1 MRGESPAIIRGS
13 AARFR
18 ARADRW
24 NRLPEHA
31 PDSFPSGTNG
41 AYRQTIPLCLPRIP
55 RNSKLC
61 DCSPQ
66 AASFDRYSSDH
77 EGNRPLQNSTMR
89 LRMFI
94 TETGDAP
101 ASARDSADRQPAL
114 PPLPELDTVCR
125 VARAHFGAAGAYIAR
140 TEADTQRVL
149 AADGALPDLLSPEVR
164 LPQAEPDPA
173 ADARFAQHRTN
184 ANASGDDGPPRAMRV
199 VAACELTAPDGAIL
213 GTLCV
218 VDDKTP
224 EPDARQHALLRDLAT
239 LAAGALVRAIEA
251 AALRERLDIVEEYST
266 LTTLALTES
275 GTGVWDR
282 NVETGEIHY
291 SPAWKAMLG
300 YAPHEL
306 STRIEDAYE
315 RLHPDDIDDVKATM
329 LAHFERR
336 TDSYAVEHRIRCK
349 DGSYK
354 WICSRGKVITRD
366 GNGRALRMVG
376 TTTDITALRELAAR
390 LRDSAALVT
399 DLTDQVPGLVFQ
411 LQQAADGRRFFSY
424 ASAGVGDIYELTP
437 EQIARSAEA
446 VETRIHPAD
455 LVAYRLS
462 LHDSSVRLTPWRL
475 EYRVLLPGQGLRW
488 REGDARPQR
497 TADGGTVWHGFITDA
512 TDRKHIE
519 AELHRMATTDHLTQ
533 LSNRHAFMRQSEA
546 ALRAVRTTGQA
557 AAVLMLD
564 LDHFKALNDRWGHPV
579 GDRAL
584 RHFARLLL
592 AETGPDGIV
601 GRVGGEEFAI
611 VLPGADLD
619 RALAFAQRVQQRA
632 MQARLTHE
640 DQLVTLTVSI
650 GIDAMRAS
658 DFGAYQP
665 LSRADKALY
674 LAKERGRNRI
684 EVFRA

>member
-1 MRGESPAIIRGS
+1 
-13 AARFR
+13 
-18 ARADRW
+18 
-24 NRLPEHA
+24 
-31 PDSFPSGTNG
+31 
-41 AYRQTIPLCLPRIP
+41 
-55 RNSKLC
+55 
-61 DCSPQ
+61 
-66 AASFDRYSSDH
+66 
-77 EGNRPLQNSTMR
+77 
-89 LRMFI
+89 MFI

-101 ASARDSADRQPAL
+101 ASARGSADRQPAL
-114 PPLPELDTVCR
+114 PPLPELGTVCR
-125 VARAHFGAAGAYIAR
+125 VARAHFGAAGAFIAR
-140 TEADTQRVL
+140 ADADAQRVL
-149 AADGALPDLLSPEVR
+149 AADGELPDR
-164 LPQAEPDPA
+164 LPDQLPAEVLLPHVEPTPA
-173 ADARFAQHRTN
+173 ADSRFAPRRADTN
-184 ANASGDDGPPRAMRV
+184 RQRDDGPPHALRI
-199 VAACELTAPDGAIL
+199 VAACELAAPDGATL

-224 EPDARQHALLRDLAT
+224 ALDATQRALLRDLAT
-239 LAAGALVRAIEA
+239 LAASALARAIETVT
-251 AALRERLDIVEEYST
+251 LRERLGIVEEHST

-315 RLHPDDIDDVKATM
+315 RLHPDDIADVKAAM

-336 TDSYAVEHRIRCK
+336 SDYYAVEHRIRCK

-354 WICSRGKVITRD
+354 WICSRGKVIDRD
-366 GNGRALRMVG
+366 ANGRALRMVG

-411 LQQAADGRRFFSY
+411 LRQAPDGRRFFSY
-424 ASAGVGDIYELTP
+424 ASAGVSDIYELTP

-640 DQLVTLTVSI
+640 DQPVTLTVSI

-684 EVFRA
+684 EVYRA

>member
-1 MRGESPAIIRGS
+1 
-13 AARFR
+13 
-18 ARADRW
+18 
-24 NRLPEHA
+24 
-31 PDSFPSGTNG
+31 
-41 AYRQTIPLCLPRIP
+41 
-55 RNSKLC
+55 
-61 DCSPQ
+61 
-66 AASFDRYSSDH
+66 
-77 EGNRPLQNSTMR
+77 
-89 LRMFI
+89 MFI

-101 ASARDSADRQPAL
+101 ASARGSADRRPAL
-114 PPLPELDTVCR
+114 PTLPELDTVCR
-125 VARAHFGAAGAYIAR
+125 VARAHFGAAGAFIAR
-140 TEADTQRVL
+140 ADADAQRVL
-149 AADGALPDLLSPEVR
+149 AADGTLPDPLPDPLPADLLPPE
-164 LPQAEPDPA
+164 AEPTPA
-173 ADARFAQHRTN
+173 ADSRFAPWRVH
-184 ANASGDDGPPRAMRV
+184 ASGQRNDGARHAPRV
-199 VAACELTAPDGAIL
+199 VAACELAAPDGATF

-218 VDDKTP
+218 VDDKAAAL
-224 EPDARQHALLRDLAT
+224 DATQRALLRDLAT
-239 LAAGALVRAIEA
+239 LASSALGRAIETVT
-251 AALRERLDIVEEYST
+251 LRERLRTVEEHST

-291 SPAWKAMLG
+291 SPAWKALLG

-315 RLHPDDIDDVKATM
+315 RLHPDDVADVKAAM
-329 LAHFERR
+329 LAHFEHR
-336 TDSYAVEHRIRCK
+336 TDHYAVEHRIRCK

-354 WICSRGKVITRD
+354 WICSRGKVIDRD
-366 GNGRALRMVG
+366 SRGRALRMVG

-411 LQQAADGRRFFSY
+411 LRQAPDGRRFFSY
-424 ASAGVGDIYELTP
+424 ASAGVRDIYELTP
-437 EQIARSAEA
+437 EQIAGSAET

-462 LHDSSVRLTPWRL
+462 LHESSVRLTPWRL
-475 EYRVLLPGQGLRW
+475 DYRVLLPGQGLRW

-601 GRVGGEEFAI
+601 GRVGGEEFAV

-619 RALAFAQRVQQRA
+619 RALAFAQRVQQHT
-632 MQARLTHE
+632 MQARLMHE
-640 DQLVTLTVSI
+640 DQQVTLTVSI

-684 EVFRA
+684 EVYRA

>member
-1 MRGESPAIIRGS
+1 MRV
-13 AARFR
+13 
-18 ARADRW
+18 
-24 NRLPEHA
+24 
-31 PDSFPSGTNG
+31 
-41 AYRQTIPLCLPRIP
+41 
-55 RNSKLC
+55 
-61 DCSPQ
+61 
-66 AASFDRYSSDH
+66 
-77 EGNRPLQNSTMR
+77 
-89 LRMFI
+89 RMFI

-101 ASARDSADRQPAL
+101 ASARGSANLQPAL
-114 PPLPELDTVCR
+114 PPVPELATVCR
-125 VARAHFGAAGAYIAR
+125 VARAHFGAAGAFIAH
-140 TEADTQRVL
+140 ADADAPRVL
-149 AADGALPDLLSPEVR
+149 AVDGALPDPLFADG
-164 LPQAEPDPA
+164 LPPRGEPDPA
-173 ADARFAQHRTN
+173 ADARFVPDDTNTN
-184 ANASGDDGPPRAMRV
+184 ANANGQRDGGPPRAPGI
-199 VAACELTAPDGAIL
+199 VAACELAAPDGATL
-213 GTLCV
+213 GMLCV
-218 VDDKTP
+218 VDDAQRTL
-224 EPDARQHALLRDLAT
+224 DATQRTLLRDLAT
-239 LAAGALVRAIEA
+239 LAASALCRATEA
-251 AALRERLDIVEEYST
+251 AALRERLGVVEEHST

-291 SPAWKAMLG
+291 SPAWKALLG

-306 STRIEDAYE
+306 GTRIEDAYE
-315 RLHPDDIDDVKATM
+315 RLHPDDVDDVKAAM

-336 TDSYAVEHRIRCK
+336 TDRYAVEHRIRCK
-349 DGSYK
+349 DGTYK

-366 GNGRALRMVG
+366 AYGRALRMVG
-376 TTTDITALRELAAR
+376 TTTDITALRELATR

-411 LQQAADGRRFFSY
+411 LRQTADGHRFFTY
-424 ASAGVGDIYELTP
+424 ASAGVSDIYELTP
-437 EQIARSAEA
+437 EQVAHSAEA

-462 LHDSSVRLTPWRL
+462 LHESSVRLTPWRL

-546 ALRAVRTTGQA
+546 ALRNVRTTGLA

-601 GRVGGEEFAI
+601 GRVGGEEFAV
-611 VLPGADLD
+611 VLPKADLD
-619 RALAFAQRVQQRA
+619 TALAFAQRVQQRA
-632 MQARLTHE
+632 IAARLMHE
-640 DQLVTLTVSI
+640 DQQVTLTVSI

-684 EVFRA
+684 EVYRA

>member
-1 MRGESPAIIRGS
+1 M
-13 AARFR
+13 
-18 ARADRW
+18 
-24 NRLPEHA
+24 
-31 PDSFPSGTNG
+31 
-41 AYRQTIPLCLPRIP
+41 
-55 RNSKLC
+55 
-61 DCSPQ
+61 Q
-66 AASFDRYSSDH
+66 A
-77 EGNRPLQNSTMR
+77 
-89 LRMFI
+89 RMFI

-101 ASARDSADRQPAL
+101 ASARGSADRRPAL
-114 PPLPELDTVCR
+114 PTLPELDTVCR
-125 VARAHFGAAGAYIAR
+125 VARAHFGAAGAFIAR
-140 TEADTQRVL
+140 ADADAQRVL
-149 AADGALPDLLSPEVR
+149 AADGTLPDPLPDPLPADLLPPE
-164 LPQAEPDPA
+164 AEPTPA
-173 ADARFAQHRTN
+173 ADSRFAPWRVH
-184 ANASGDDGPPRAMRV
+184 ASGQRNDGAHHAPRV
-199 VAACELTAPDGAIL
+199 VAACELAAPDGATF

-218 VDDKTP
+218 VDDKAAAL
-224 EPDARQHALLRDLAT
+224 DATQRALLRDLAT
-239 LAAGALVRAIEA
+239 LASSALGRAIETVT
-251 AALRERLDIVEEYST
+251 LRERLRTVEEHST

-291 SPAWKAMLG
+291 SPAWKALLG

-315 RLHPDDIDDVKATM
+315 RLHPDDVADVKAAM
-329 LAHFERR
+329 LAHFEHR
-336 TDSYAVEHRIRCK
+336 TDHYAVEHRIRCK

-354 WICSRGKVITRD
+354 WICSRGKVIDRD
-366 GNGRALRMVG
+366 SRGRALRMVG

-411 LQQAADGRRFFSY
+411 LRQAPDGRRFFSY

-437 EQIARSAEA
+437 EQIAGSAET

-462 LHDSSVRLTPWRL
+462 LHESSVRLTPWRL
-475 EYRVLLPGQGLRW
+475 DYRVLLPGQGLRW

-601 GRVGGEEFAI
+601 GRVGGEEFAV

-619 RALAFAQRVQQRA
+619 RALAFAQRVQQRT
-632 MQARLTHE
+632 MQARLMHE
-640 DQLVTLTVSI
+640 DQQVTLTVSI

-684 EVFRA
+684 EVYRA

>member
-1 MRGESPAIIRGS
+1 M
-13 AARFR
+13 
-18 ARADRW
+18 
-24 NRLPEHA
+24 
-31 PDSFPSGTNG
+31 
-41 AYRQTIPLCLPRIP
+41 
-55 RNSKLC
+55 
-61 DCSPQ
+61 Q
-66 AASFDRYSSDH
+66 A
-77 EGNRPLQNSTMR
+77 
-89 LRMFI
+89 RMFI

-101 ASARDSADRQPAL
+101 ASARGSADRRPAL
-114 PPLPELDTVCR
+114 PTLPELDTVCR
-125 VARAHFGAAGAYIAR
+125 VARAHFGAAGAFIAR
-140 TEADTQRVL
+140 ADADAQRVL
-149 AADGALPDLLSPEVR
+149 AADGTLPDPLPDPLPADLLPPE
-164 LPQAEPDPA
+164 AEPTPA
-173 ADARFAQHRTN
+173 ADSRFAPWRVH
-184 ANASGDDGPPRAMRV
+184 ASGQRNDGARHAPRV
-199 VAACELTAPDGAIL
+199 VAACELAAPDGATF

-218 VDDKTP
+218 VDDKAAAL
-224 EPDARQHALLRDLAT
+224 DATQRALLRDLAT
-239 LAAGALVRAIEA
+239 LASSALGRAIETVT
-251 AALRERLDIVEEYST
+251 LRERLRTVEEHST

-291 SPAWKAMLG
+291 SPAWKALLG

-315 RLHPDDIDDVKATM
+315 RLHPDDVADVKAAM
-329 LAHFERR
+329 LAHFEHR
-336 TDSYAVEHRIRCK
+336 TDHYAVEHRIRCK

-354 WICSRGKVITRD
+354 WICSRGKVIDRD
-366 GNGRALRMVG
+366 SRGRALRMVG

-411 LQQAADGRRFFSY
+411 LRQAPDGRRFFSY
-424 ASAGVGDIYELTP
+424 ASAGVRDIYELTP
-437 EQIARSAEA
+437 EQIAGSAET

-462 LHDSSVRLTPWRL
+462 LHESSVRLTPWRL
-475 EYRVLLPGQGLRW
+475 DYRVLLPGQGLRW

-601 GRVGGEEFAI
+601 GRVGGEEFAV

-619 RALAFAQRVQQRA
+619 RALAFAQRVQQHT
-632 MQARLTHE
+632 MQARLMHE
-640 DQLVTLTVSI
+640 DQQVTLTVSI

-684 EVFRA
+684 EVYRA

>member
-1 MRGESPAIIRGS
+1 M
-13 AARFR
+13 
-18 ARADRW
+18 
-24 NRLPEHA
+24 
-31 PDSFPSGTNG
+31 
-41 AYRQTIPLCLPRIP
+41 
-55 RNSKLC
+55 
-61 DCSPQ
+61 Q
-66 AASFDRYSSDH
+66 A
-77 EGNRPLQNSTMR
+77 
-89 LRMFI
+89 RMFI

-101 ASARDSADRQPAL
+101 ASARRSAVRLPAL
-114 PPLPELDTVCR
+114 PPLPELDTLCR
-125 VARAHFGAAGAYIAR
+125 VARVHAGAAGAFVAR
-140 TEADTQRVL
+140 ADADAPRVL
-149 AADGALPDLLSPEVR
+149 AADGALPDR
-164 LPQAEPDPA
+164 LPDPLPADAWLPEAEPTPA
-173 ADARFAQHRTN
+173 ADSRFAPWSTH
-184 ANASGDDGPPRAMRV
+184 ANGPRNDGPRHALRI
-199 VAACELTAPDGAIL
+199 VAACELTTPDGATF

-224 EPDARQHALLRDLAT
+224 VLDATQRTTLRDLAT
-239 LAAGALVRAIEA
+239 LAASTLARAIETVT
-251 AALRERLDIVEEYST
+251 LRERLGTVEEHST
-266 LTTLALTES
+266 LTTQALTES

-291 SPAWKAMLG
+291 SPAWKALLG

-315 RLHPDDIDDVKATM
+315 RLHPDDVADVKAAM
-329 LAHFERR
+329 LAHFEQR
-336 TDSYAVEHRIRCK
+336 TDHYAVEHRIRCK

-354 WICSRGKVITRD
+354 WICSRGKVIDRD
-366 GNGRALRMVG
+366 SRGRALRMVG

-411 LQQAADGRRFFSY
+411 LRQAPDGRRFFSY
-424 ASAGVGDIYELTP
+424 ASAGVADIYELTP
-437 EQIARSAEA
+437 EQLAGSAAA

-462 LHDSSVRLTPWRL
+462 LHDSAVRLTPWRL

-632 MQARLTHE
+632 MQARLMHE
-640 DQLVTLTVSI
+640 DQQVTLTVSI

-684 EVFRA
+684 EVYRA

>member
-1 MRGESPAIIRGS
+1 MRV
-13 AARFR
+13 
-18 ARADRW
+18 
-24 NRLPEHA
+24 
-31 PDSFPSGTNG
+31 
-41 AYRQTIPLCLPRIP
+41 
-55 RNSKLC
+55 
-61 DCSPQ
+61 
-66 AASFDRYSSDH
+66 
-77 EGNRPLQNSTMR
+77 
-89 LRMFI
+89 RMFI

-101 ASARDSADRQPAL
+101 ASARGSADRQPAL
-114 PPLPELDTVCR
+114 PSLPELDSVCR
-125 VARAHFGAAGAYIAR
+125 VARAHFGAAGAFIAR
-140 TEADTQRVL
+140 ADADAQRVL
-149 AADGALPDLLSPEVR
+149 AADGELPDR
-164 LPQAEPDPA
+164 LPDQLPAEVLLPHVEPTPA
-173 ADARFAQHRTN
+173 ADSRFAPRRAE
-184 ANASGDDGPPRAMRV
+184 ANGQPDDGPPHALRI
-199 VAACELTAPDGAIL
+199 VAACELAAPDGATL

-224 EPDARQHALLRDLAT
+224 ALDATQRALLRDLAT
-239 LAAGALVRAIEA
+239 LAASALARAIETVT
-251 AALRERLDIVEEYST
+251 LRERLGIVEEHST

-315 RLHPDDIDDVKATM
+315 RLHPDDIADVKAAM

-336 TDSYAVEHRIRCK
+336 SDYYAVEHRIRCK

-354 WICSRGKVITRD
+354 WICSRGKVIDRD
-366 GNGRALRMVG
+366 ANGRALRMVG
-376 TTTDITALRELAAR
+376 TTTDITALRELAVR

-411 LQQAADGRRFFSY
+411 LRQAPDGRRFFSY

>member
-1 MRGESPAIIRGS
+1 MRV
-13 AARFR
+13 
-18 ARADRW
+18 
-24 NRLPEHA
+24 
-31 PDSFPSGTNG
+31 
-41 AYRQTIPLCLPRIP
+41 
-55 RNSKLC
+55 
-61 DCSPQ
+61 
-66 AASFDRYSSDH
+66 
-77 EGNRPLQNSTMR
+77 
-89 LRMFI
+89 RMFI

-101 ASARDSADRQPAL
+101 ASARGSADRQPAL

-125 VARAHFGAAGAYIAR
+125 VARAHFGAAGAFIAR
-140 TEADTQRVL
+140 ADADAQRVL
-149 AADGALPDLLSPEVR
+149 AADGELPDPRPDQLPAEVLLPHV
-164 LPQAEPDPA
+164 EPTPA
-173 ADARFAQHRTN
+173 ADSRFAPLGTN
-184 ANASGDDGPPRAMRV
+184 DNGQRADGPPHALRI
-199 VAACELTAPDGAIL
+199 VAACELAAPDGATL

-218 VDDKTP
+218 VDGRQLT
-224 EPDARQHALLRDLAT
+224 PDAGQRAMLRDLAT
-239 LAAGALVRAIEA
+239 LAASALARAIEA
-251 AALRERLDIVEEYST
+251 VTLRERLGIVEEHST

-315 RLHPDDIDDVKATM
+315 RLHPDDIADVKAAM

-336 TDSYAVEHRIRCK
+336 SDYYAVEHRIRCK

-354 WICSRGKVITRD
+354 WICSRGKVIDRD
-366 GNGRALRMVG
+366 ANGRALRMVG

-411 LQQAADGRRFFSY
+411 LRQAPDGRRFFSY
-424 ASAGVGDIYELTP
+424 ASAGVSDIYELTP

-546 ALRAVRTTGQA
+546 ALRAVRTTGQT

-640 DQLVTLTVSI
+640 DQPVTLTVSI

-684 EVFRA
+684 EVYRA

>member
-1 MRGESPAIIRGS
+1 MRV
-13 AARFR
+13 
-18 ARADRW
+18 
-24 NRLPEHA
+24 
-31 PDSFPSGTNG
+31 
-41 AYRQTIPLCLPRIP
+41 
-55 RNSKLC
+55 
-61 DCSPQ
+61 
-66 AASFDRYSSDH
+66 
-77 EGNRPLQNSTMR
+77 
-89 LRMFI
+89 RMFI

-101 ASARDSADRQPAL
+101 ASARGSADRQPAL

-125 VARAHFGAAGAYIAR
+125 VARAHFGAAGAFIAL
-140 TEADTQRVL
+140 ADADAQRVL
-149 AADGALPDLLSPEVR
+149 AADGELPDPRPDQLPAEVLLPHV
-164 LPQAEPDPA
+164 EPTPA
-173 ADARFAQHRTN
+173 ADSRFAPLGTN
-184 ANASGDDGPPRAMRV
+184 DNGQRADGPPHALRI
-199 VAACELTAPDGAIL
+199 VAACELAAPDGATL

-218 VDDKTP
+218 VDGKRLT
-224 EPDARQHALLRDLAT
+224 PDAGQRAMLRDLAT
-239 LAAGALVRAIEA
+239 LAASALARAIEA
-251 AALRERLDIVEEYST
+251 VTLRERLGIVEEHST

-315 RLHPDDIDDVKATM
+315 RLHPDDIADVKAAM

-336 TDSYAVEHRIRCK
+336 SDYYAVEHRIRCK

-354 WICSRGKVITRD
+354 WICSRGKVIDRD
-366 GNGRALRMVG
+366 ANGRALRMVG

-411 LQQAADGRRFFSY
+411 LRQAPDGRRFFSY
-424 ASAGVGDIYELTP
+424 ASAGVSDIYELTP

-640 DQLVTLTVSI
+640 DQPVTLTVSI

-684 EVFRA
+684 EVYRA

>member
-1 MRGESPAIIRGS
+1 MR
-13 AARFR
+13 F
-18 ARADRW
+18 
-24 NRLPEHA
+24 
-31 PDSFPSGTNG
+31 
-41 AYRQTIPLCLPRIP
+41 
-55 RNSKLC
+55 
-61 DCSPQ
+61 
-66 AASFDRYSSDH
+66 
-77 EGNRPLQNSTMR
+77 
-89 LRMFI
+89 RMFI

-101 ASARDSADRQPAL
+101 ASARGTADRLPAL
-114 PPLPELDTVCR
+114 APLPELDTVCR
-125 VARAHFGAAGAYIAR
+125 VARAHFGAAGAFIAR
-140 TEADTQRVL
+140 TEANAQCVL
-149 AADGALPDLLSPEVR
+149 AADGALPDPLPDR
-164 LPQAEPDPA
+164 LPADCLPPQAEPDPA
-173 ADARFAQHRTN
+173 ADARFALPAANRT
-184 ANASGDDGPPRAMRV
+184 GQDDDRPPHALRI
-199 VAACELTAPDGAIL
+199 VAACELASPDGATL
-213 GTLCV
+213 GTLCI
-218 VDDKTP
+218 VDDTCQTL
-224 EPDARQHALLRDLAT
+224 DARRHAVLRDLAT
-239 LAAGALVRAIEA
+239 LAASTLARAIEA
-251 AALRERLDIVEEYST
+251 SALRERLGIVEEHSA

-282 NVETGEIHY
+282 NVATGEIHY

-315 RLHPDDIDDVKATM
+315 RLHPDDIDDVKAAM
-329 LAHFERR
+329 LAHFEGR
-336 TDSYAVEHRIRCK
+336 TDYYAVEHRIRCK

-354 WICSRGKVITRD
+354 WICSRGKVIARD
-366 GNGRALRMVG
+366 GNDRALRMVG

-411 LQQAADGRRFFSY
+411 LRQAPDGRRFFSY

-455 LVAYRLS
+455 LLAYRQS
-462 LHDSSVRLTPWRL
+462 LHDSSMRLTPWRL

-488 REGDARPQR
+488 REGDARPLR

-546 ALRAVRTTGQA
+546 ALRNVRATGLA

-611 VLPGADLD
+611 VLPESDLD
-619 RALAFAQRVQQRA
+619 KALAFAQRVQQRA
-632 MQARLTHE
+632 MQAQLMHE
-640 DQLVTLTVSI
+640 DQQVTLTVSI
-650 GIDAMRAS
+650 GIDAMRVS

-684 EVFRA
+684 EVYRA

>member
-1 MRGESPAIIRGS
+1 MRV
-13 AARFR
+13 
-18 ARADRW
+18 
-24 NRLPEHA
+24 
-31 PDSFPSGTNG
+31 
-41 AYRQTIPLCLPRIP
+41 
-55 RNSKLC
+55 
-61 DCSPQ
+61 
-66 AASFDRYSSDH
+66 
-77 EGNRPLQNSTMR
+77 
-89 LRMFI
+89 RMFI

-101 ASARDSADRQPAL
+101 ASARGPADRQPAL
-114 PPLPELDTVCR
+114 PPLPELDSVCR
-125 VARAHFGAAGAYIAR
+125 VARAHFGAAGAFVAR
-140 TEADTQRVL
+140 ADADAQRVL
-149 AADGALPDLLSPEVR
+149 AADGALPDR
-164 LPQAEPDPA
+164 LPAQLPAEVLLPHVEPTPA
-173 ADARFAQHRTN
+173 ADSRFAPRRAD
-184 ANASGDDGPPRAMRV
+184 ANGQRADGPPHALRI
-199 VAACELTAPDGAIL
+199 VAACELAAPDGATL

-224 EPDARQHALLRDLAT
+224 ALDATQRALLRDLAA
-239 LAAGALVRAIEA
+239 LAASALARAIETVT
-251 AALRERLDIVEEYST
+251 LRERLGIVEEHST

-315 RLHPDDIDDVKATM
+315 RLHPDDIADVKAAM
-329 LAHFERR
+329 LAHFEHRS
-336 TDSYAVEHRIRCK
+336 DYYAVEHRIRCK

-354 WICSRGKVITRD
+354 WICSRGKVIDRD
-366 GNGRALRMVG
+366 ANGRALRMVG

-411 LQQAADGRRFFSY
+411 LQQAPDGRRFFSY

-640 DQLVTLTVSI
+640 DQPVTLTVSI

-684 EVFRA
+684 EVYRA

>member
-1 MRGESPAIIRGS
+1 
-13 AARFR
+13 
-18 ARADRW
+18 
-24 NRLPEHA
+24 
-31 PDSFPSGTNG
+31 
-41 AYRQTIPLCLPRIP
+41 
-55 RNSKLC
+55 
-61 DCSPQ
+61 
-66 AASFDRYSSDH
+66 
-77 EGNRPLQNSTMR
+77 
-89 LRMFI
+89 MFI

-101 ASARDSADRQPAL
+101 ASARGSADRLPAL
-114 PPLPELDTVCR
+114 PPLPELDTICR
-125 VARAHFGAAGAYIAR
+125 VARAHVGAAGAFIAR
-140 TEADTQRVL
+140 TDAGAPRVL
-149 AADGALPDLLSPEVR
+149 AADGALPDR
-164 LPQAEPDPA
+164 LPDPLPADALLPEAEPTPA
-173 ADARFAQHRTN
+173 ADSRFVPRSTH
-184 ANASGDDGPPRAMRV
+184 ANGQRNDGPRRALRV
-199 VAACELTAPDGAIL
+199 VAACELTAPDGTTF
-213 GTLCV
+213 GMLCV
-218 VDDKTP
+218 VDDKP
-224 EPDARQHALLRDLAT
+224 PVLDATQRATLRDLAALAAST
-239 LAAGALVRAIEA
+239 LARAIETVT
-251 AALRERLDIVEEYST
+251 LRERLGTVEEHSA

-291 SPAWKAMLG
+291 SPAWKALLG

-315 RLHPDDIDDVKATM
+315 RLHPDDVADVKAAM
-329 LAHFERR
+329 LAHFEQR
-336 TDSYAVEHRIRCK
+336 TDHYAVEHRIRCK

-354 WICSRGKVITRD
+354 WICSRGKVIDRD
-366 GNGRALRMVG
+366 SRGRALRMVG

-411 LQQAADGRRFFSY
+411 LRQAPDGRRFFSY
-424 ASAGVGDIYELTP
+424 ASAGVADIYELTP
-437 EQIARSAEA
+437 EQLAGSAET

-462 LHDSSVRLTPWRL
+462 LHDSAVRLTPWRL

-632 MQARLTHE
+632 MQARLMHD
-640 DQLVTLTVSI
+640 DQQVTLTVSI

-684 EVFRA
+684 EVYRA

>member
-1 MRGESPAIIRGS
+1 M
-13 AARFR
+13 
-18 ARADRW
+18 
-24 NRLPEHA
+24 
-31 PDSFPSGTNG
+31 
-41 AYRQTIPLCLPRIP
+41 
-55 RNSKLC
+55 
-61 DCSPQ
+61 Q
-66 AASFDRYSSDH
+66 A
-77 EGNRPLQNSTMR
+77 
-89 LRMFI
+89 RMFI

-101 ASARDSADRQPAL
+101 ASARGSADRRPAL
-114 PPLPELDTVCR
+114 PTLPELDTVCR
-125 VARAHFGAAGAYIAR
+125 VARAHFGAAGAFIAR
-140 TEADTQRVL
+140 ADADAQRVL
-149 AADGALPDLLSPEVR
+149 AADGALPDPLPDPLAADLLPPE
-164 LPQAEPDPA
+164 AEPTPA
-173 ADARFAQHRTN
+173 ADSRFAPWRVH
-184 ANASGDDGPPRAMRV
+184 ASGQRNDGARHAPRV
-199 VAACELTAPDGAIL
+199 VAACELAAPDGATF

-224 EPDARQHALLRDLAT
+224 ALDATQRALLRDLAT
-239 LAAGALVRAIEA
+239 LASSALGRAIETVT
-251 AALRERLDIVEEYST
+251 LRERLRTVEEHST

-291 SPAWKAMLG
+291 SPAWKALLG

-315 RLHPDDIDDVKATM
+315 RLHPDDVADVKAAM
-329 LAHFERR
+329 LAHFEHR
-336 TDSYAVEHRIRCK
+336 TDHYAVEHRIRCK

-354 WICSRGKVITRD
+354 WICSRGKVIDRD
-366 GNGRALRMVG
+366 SRGRALRMVG

-411 LQQAADGRRFFSY
+411 LRQAPDGRRFFSY

-437 EQIARSAEA
+437 EQIAGSAET

-462 LHDSSVRLTPWRL
+462 LHESSVRLTPWRL
-475 EYRVLLPGQGLRW
+475 DYRVLLPGQGLRW

-497 TADGGTVWHGFITDA
+497 TPDGGTVWHGFITDA

-601 GRVGGEEFAI
+601 GRVGGEEFAV

-619 RALAFAQRVQQRA
+619 RALAFAQRVQQRT
-632 MQARLTHE
+632 MQARLMHE
-640 DQLVTLTVSI
+640 DQQVTLTVSI

-684 EVFRA
+684 EVYRA

>member
-1 MRGESPAIIRGS
+1 M
-13 AARFR
+13 RFR
-18 ARADRW
+18 
-24 NRLPEHA
+24 
-31 PDSFPSGTNG
+31 
-41 AYRQTIPLCLPRIP
+41 
-55 RNSKLC
+55 
-61 DCSPQ
+61 
-66 AASFDRYSSDH
+66 
-77 EGNRPLQNSTMR
+77 
-89 LRMFI
+89 MFV

-101 ASARDSADRQPAL
+101 ASARGAADRQPAL

-125 VARAHFGAAGAYIAR
+125 VARAHCGAAGAFIAR
-140 TEADTQRVL
+140 AEADAQRVL
-149 AADGALPDLLSPEVR
+149 AADGALPDPLPDR
-164 LPQAEPDPA
+164 LPAECLPLQAEPDPTD
-173 ADARFAQHRTN
+173 DARFALPGANRT
-184 ANASGDDGPPRAMRV
+184 GQDDDHPRHALRI
-199 VAACELTAPDGAIL
+199 VAACELTAPDGANL

-218 VDDKTP
+218 VDDTCLTL
-224 EPDARQHALLRDLAT
+224 DAPRHAVLRDLAT
-239 LAAGALVRAIEA
+239 LAASALARAIEA
-251 AALRERLDIVEEYST
+251 STLRERLGIVEEHST
-266 LTTLALTES
+266 LTALALTES

-282 NVETGEIHY
+282 NVATGEIHY

-315 RLHPDDIDDVKATM
+315 RLHPDDIDDVKAAM
-329 LAHFERR
+329 LAHFEGR
-336 TDSYAVEHRIRCK
+336 TDYYAVEHRIRCK

-354 WICSRGKVITRD
+354 WICSRGKVIARD
-366 GNGRALRMVG
+366 GNDRALRMVG

-411 LQQAADGRRFFSY
+411 LRQAADGHRFFSY

-455 LVAYRLS
+455 LLAYRQS

-488 REGDARPQR
+488 REGDARPLR

-546 ALRAVRTTGQA
+546 ALRTVRTTGLA

-611 VLPGADLD
+611 VLPGSDLD
-619 RALAFAQRVQQRA
+619 KALAFAQRVQQRT
-632 MQARLTHE
+632 MQAQLMHE
-640 DQLVTLTVSI
+640 DQQVTLTVSI
-650 GIDAMRAS
+650 GIDAMRTS

-684 EVFRA
+684 EVYRA

>member
-1 MRGESPAIIRGS
+1 M
-13 AARFR
+13 
-18 ARADRW
+18 
-24 NRLPEHA
+24 
-31 PDSFPSGTNG
+31 
-41 AYRQTIPLCLPRIP
+41 
-55 RNSKLC
+55 
-61 DCSPQ
+61 Q
-66 AASFDRYSSDH
+66 A
-77 EGNRPLQNSTMR
+77 
-89 LRMFI
+89 RMFI

-101 ASARDSADRQPAL
+101 ASARGSADHRPAL
-114 PPLPELDTVCR
+114 PTLPELDTVCR
-125 VARAHFGAAGAYIAR
+125 VARAHFGAAGAFIAR
-140 TEADTQRVL
+140 ADADAQRVL
-149 AADGALPDLLSPEVR
+149 AADGTLPDPLPDPLPADLLPPE
-164 LPQAEPDPA
+164 AEPTPA
-173 ADARFAQHRTN
+173 ADSRFAPWRVH
-184 ANASGDDGPPRAMRV
+184 ASGQRNDGARHAPRV
-199 VAACELTAPDGAIL
+199 VAACELAAPDGATF

-218 VDDKTP
+218 VDDKAAAL
-224 EPDARQHALLRDLAT
+224 DATQRALLRDLAT
-239 LAAGALVRAIEA
+239 LTSSALGRAIETVT
-251 AALRERLDIVEEYST
+251 LRERLRTVEEHST

-291 SPAWKAMLG
+291 SPAWKALLG

-315 RLHPDDIDDVKATM
+315 RLHPDDVADVKAAM
-329 LAHFERR
+329 LAHFEHR
-336 TDSYAVEHRIRCK
+336 TDHYAVEHRIRCK

-354 WICSRGKVITRD
+354 WICSRGKVIDRD
-366 GNGRALRMVG
+366 SRGRALRMVG

-411 LQQAADGRRFFSY
+411 LRQAPDGRRFFSY

-437 EQIARSAEA
+437 EQIAGSAET

-462 LHDSSVRLTPWRL
+462 LHESSVRLTPWRL
-475 EYRVLLPGQGLRW
+475 DYRVLLPGQGLRW

-497 TADGGTVWHGFITDA
+497 TPDGGTVWHGFITDA

-601 GRVGGEEFAI
+601 GRVGGEEFAV

-619 RALAFAQRVQQRA
+619 RALAFAQRVQQHT
-632 MQARLTHE
+632 MQARLMHE
-640 DQLVTLTVSI
+640 DQQVTLTVSI

-684 EVFRA
+684 EVYRA

>member
-1 MRGESPAIIRGS
+1 M
-13 AARFR
+13 
-18 ARADRW
+18 
-24 NRLPEHA
+24 
-31 PDSFPSGTNG
+31 
-41 AYRQTIPLCLPRIP
+41 
-55 RNSKLC
+55 
-61 DCSPQ
+61 Q
-66 AASFDRYSSDH
+66 A
-77 EGNRPLQNSTMR
+77 
-89 LRMFI
+89 RMFI

-101 ASARDSADRQPAL
+101 ASARGSADRLPAL

-125 VARAHFGAAGAYIAR
+125 VARAHFGAAGAFIAR
-140 TEADTQRVL
+140 ADADAQRVL
-149 AADGALPDLLSPEVR
+149 AADGALPDPLPDPLAADVLPPE
-164 LPQAEPDPA
+164 AEPAPA
-173 ADARFAQHRTN
+173 ADSRFAPWRAH
-184 ANASGDDGPPRAMRV
+184 ASGQRNDSARHAPRV
-199 VAACELTAPDGAIL
+199 VAACELAAPDGATF

-218 VDDKTP
+218 VDDKP
-224 EPDARQHALLRDLAT
+224 PALDATQRALLRDLAT
-239 LAAGALVRAIEA
+239 LASSALGRAIETVT
-251 AALRERLDIVEEYST
+251 LRERLRTVEEHST

-291 SPAWKAMLG
+291 SPAWKALLG

-306 STRIEDAYE
+306 STRIEEAYE
-315 RLHPDDIDDVKATM
+315 RLHPDDLADVKAAM
-329 LAHFERR
+329 LAHFEHR
-336 TDSYAVEHRIRCK
+336 TDHYAVEHRIRCK

-354 WICSRGKVITRD
+354 WIRSRGKVIERD
-366 GNGRALRMVG
+366 SHGRALRMVG

-411 LQQAADGRRFFSY
+411 LRQTPDGRRFFSY

-437 EQIARSAEA
+437 EQIAGSAEA

-462 LHDSSVRLTPWRL
+462 LHESSVRLTPWRL
-475 EYRVLLPGQGLRW
+475 DYRVLLPGQGLRW

-497 TADGGTVWHGFITDA
+497 TPDGGTVWHGFITDA

-619 RALAFAQRVQQRA
+619 RALAFAQRVQQRT
-632 MQARLTHE
+632 MQARLMHE
-640 DQLVTLTVSI
+640 DQQVTLTVSI

-684 EVFRA
+684 EVYRA

>member
-1 MRGESPAIIRGS
+1 M
-13 AARFR
+13 
-18 ARADRW
+18 
-24 NRLPEHA
+24 
-31 PDSFPSGTNG
+31 
-41 AYRQTIPLCLPRIP
+41 
-55 RNSKLC
+55 
-61 DCSPQ
+61 Q
-66 AASFDRYSSDH
+66 A
-77 EGNRPLQNSTMR
+77 
-89 LRMFI
+89 RMFI

-101 ASARDSADRQPAL
+101 ASARGSADRRPAL
-114 PPLPELDTVCR
+114 PTLPELDTVCR
-125 VARAHFGAAGAYIAR
+125 VARAHFGAAGAFIAR
-140 TEADTQRVL
+140 ADADAQRVL
-149 AADGALPDLLSPEVR
+149 AADGTLPDPLPDPLAADLLPPE
-164 LPQAEPDPA
+164 AEPTPA
-173 ADARFAQHRTN
+173 ADSRFAPWRVH
-184 ANASGDDGPPRAMRV
+184 ASGKRNDGARHAPRV
-199 VAACELTAPDGAIL
+199 VAACELAAPDGATF

-224 EPDARQHALLRDLAT
+224 ALDATQRALLRDLAT
-239 LAAGALVRAIEA
+239 LASSALGRAIETVT
-251 AALRERLDIVEEYST
+251 LRERLRTVEEHST

-291 SPAWKAMLG
+291 SPAWKALLG

-315 RLHPDDIDDVKATM
+315 RLHPDDVADVKAAM
-329 LAHFERR
+329 LAHFEHR
-336 TDSYAVEHRIRCK
+336 TDHYAVEHRIRCK

-354 WICSRGKVITRD
+354 WICSRGKVIDRD
-366 GNGRALRMVG
+366 SRGRALRMVG

-411 LQQAADGRRFFSY
+411 LRQAPDGRRFFSY

-437 EQIARSAEA
+437 EQIAGSAET

-462 LHDSSVRLTPWRL
+462 LHESSVRLTPWRL
-475 EYRVLLPGQGLRW
+475 DYRVLLPGQGLRW

-497 TADGGTVWHGFITDA
+497 TPDGGTVWHGFITDA

-601 GRVGGEEFAI
+601 GRVGGEEFAV

-619 RALAFAQRVQQRA
+619 RALAFAQRVQQRT
-632 MQARLTHE
+632 MQARLMHE
-640 DQLVTLTVSI
+640 DQQVTLTVSI

-684 EVFRA
+684 EVYRA

>member
-1 MRGESPAIIRGS
+1 M
-13 AARFR
+13 
-18 ARADRW
+18 
-24 NRLPEHA
+24 
-31 PDSFPSGTNG
+31 
-41 AYRQTIPLCLPRIP
+41 
-55 RNSKLC
+55 
-61 DCSPQ
+61 Q
-66 AASFDRYSSDH
+66 A
-77 EGNRPLQNSTMR
+77 
-89 LRMFI
+89 RMFI

-101 ASARDSADRQPAL
+101 ASARGSADRLPAL
-114 PPLPELDTVCR
+114 PPLPELDTICR
-125 VARAHFGAAGAYIAR
+125 VARAHVGAAGAFIAR
-140 TEADTQRVL
+140 TDAGAPRVL
-149 AADGALPDLLSPEVR
+149 AADGALPDR
-164 LPQAEPDPA
+164 LPDPLPADALLPEAEPTPA
-173 ADARFAQHRTN
+173 ADSRFVPRSTH
-184 ANASGDDGPPRAMRV
+184 ANGQRNDGPRRALRV
-199 VAACELTAPDGAIL
+199 VAASELTAPDGTTF
-213 GTLCV
+213 GMLCV
-218 VDDKTP
+218 VDDKP
-224 EPDARQHALLRDLAT
+224 PVLDATQRATLRDLAALAAST
-239 LAAGALVRAIEA
+239 LARAIETVT
-251 AALRERLDIVEEYST
+251 LRERLGTVEEHSA

-291 SPAWKAMLG
+291 SPAWKALLG

-315 RLHPDDIDDVKATM
+315 RLHPDDVADVKAAM
-329 LAHFERR
+329 LAHFEQR
-336 TDSYAVEHRIRCK
+336 TDHYAVEHRIRCK

-354 WICSRGKVITRD
+354 WICSRGKVIDRD
-366 GNGRALRMVG
+366 SRGRALRMVG

-411 LQQAADGRRFFSY
+411 LRQAPDGRRFFSY
-424 ASAGVGDIYELTP
+424 ASAGVADIYELTP
-437 EQIARSAEA
+437 EQLAGSAET

-462 LHDSSVRLTPWRL
+462 LHDSAVRLTPWRL

-632 MQARLTHE
+632 MQARLMH
-640 DQLVTLTVSI
+640 DGQQVTLTVSI

-684 EVFRA
+684 EVYRA

>member
-1 MRGESPAIIRGS
+1 
-13 AARFR
+13 
-18 ARADRW
+18 
-24 NRLPEHA
+24 
-31 PDSFPSGTNG
+31 
-41 AYRQTIPLCLPRIP
+41 
-55 RNSKLC
+55 
-61 DCSPQ
+61 
-66 AASFDRYSSDH
+66 
-77 EGNRPLQNSTMR
+77 
-89 LRMFI
+89 MFI

-101 ASARDSADRQPAL
+101 ASARGSADRRPAL
-114 PPLPELDTVCR
+114 PTLPELDTVCR
-125 VARAHFGAAGAYIAR
+125 VARAHFGAAGAFIAR
-140 TEADTQRVL
+140 ADADAQRVL
-149 AADGALPDLLSPEVR
+149 AADGTLPDPLPDPLPADLLPPE
-164 LPQAEPDPA
+164 AEPTPA
-173 ADARFAQHRTN
+173 ADSRFAPWRVH
-184 ANASGDDGPPRAMRV
+184 ASGQRNDGARHAPRV
-199 VAACELTAPDGAIL
+199 VAACELAAPDGATF

-218 VDDKTP
+218 VDDKTAAL
-224 EPDARQHALLRDLAT
+224 DATQRALLRDLAT
-239 LAAGALVRAIEA
+239 LASSALGRAIETLT
-251 AALRERLDIVEEYST
+251 LRERLRTVEEHST

-291 SPAWKAMLG
+291 SPAWKALLG

-315 RLHPDDIDDVKATM
+315 RLHPDDVADVKAAM
-329 LAHFERR
+329 LAHFEHR
-336 TDSYAVEHRIRCK
+336 TDHYAVEHRIRCK

-354 WICSRGKVITRD
+354 WICSRGKVIDRD
-366 GNGRALRMVG
+366 SRGRALRMVG

-411 LQQAADGRRFFSY
+411 LRQAPDGRRFFSY

-437 EQIARSAEA
+437 EQIAGSAET

-462 LHDSSVRLTPWRL
+462 LHESSVRLTPWRL
-475 EYRVLLPGQGLRW
+475 DYRVLLPGQGLRW

-497 TADGGTVWHGFITDA
+497 TPDGGTVWHGFITDA

-601 GRVGGEEFAI
+601 GRVGGEEFAV

-619 RALAFAQRVQQRA
+619 RALAFAQRVQQRT
-632 MQARLTHE
+632 MQARLMHE
-640 DQLVTLTVSI
+640 DQQVTLTVSI

-684 EVFRA
+684 EVYRA

>member
-1 MRGESPAIIRGS
+1 M
-13 AARFR
+13 
-18 ARADRW
+18 
-24 NRLPEHA
+24 
-31 PDSFPSGTNG
+31 
-41 AYRQTIPLCLPRIP
+41 
-55 RNSKLC
+55 
-61 DCSPQ
+61 Q
-66 AASFDRYSSDH
+66 A
-77 EGNRPLQNSTMR
+77 
-89 LRMFI
+89 RMFI

-101 ASARDSADRQPAL
+101 ASARGSADRRPAL
-114 PPLPELDTVCR
+114 PTLPELDTVCR
-125 VARAHFGAAGAYIAR
+125 VARAHFGAAGAFIAR
-140 TEADTQRVL
+140 ADADAQRVL
-149 AADGALPDLLSPEVR
+149 AADGALPDPLPDPLAADLLPPE
-164 LPQAEPDPA
+164 AEPTPA
-173 ADARFAQHRTN
+173 ADSRFAPWRAH
-184 ANASGDDGPPRAMRV
+184 ASGKRNDGARHAPRV
-199 VAACELTAPDGAIL
+199 VAACELAAPDGATF

-218 VDDKTP
+218 VDDKAAAL
-224 EPDARQHALLRDLAT
+224 DATQRALLRDLAT
-239 LAAGALVRAIEA
+239 LASSALGRAIETVT
-251 AALRERLDIVEEYST
+251 LRERLRSVEEHST

-291 SPAWKAMLG
+291 SPAWKALLG

-315 RLHPDDIDDVKATM
+315 RLHPDDVADVKAAM
-329 LAHFERR
+329 LAHFEHR
-336 TDSYAVEHRIRCK
+336 TDHYAVEHRIRCK

-354 WICSRGKVITRD
+354 WICSRGKVIDRD
-366 GNGRALRMVG
+366 SRGRALRMVG

-411 LQQAADGRRFFSY
+411 LRQAPDGRRFFSY

-437 EQIARSAEA
+437 EQIAGSAET

-462 LHDSSVRLTPWRL
+462 LHESSVRLTPWRL
-475 EYRVLLPGQGLRW
+475 DYRVLLPGQGLRW

-497 TADGGTVWHGFITDA
+497 TPDGGTVWHGFITDA

-601 GRVGGEEFAI
+601 GRVGGEEFAV

-619 RALAFAQRVQQRA
+619 RALAFAQRVQQRT
-632 MQARLTHE
+632 MQARLMHE
-640 DQLVTLTVSI
+640 DQQVTLTVSI

-684 EVFRA
+684 EVYRA

>member
-1 MRGESPAIIRGS
+1 MRV
-13 AARFR
+13 
-18 ARADRW
+18 
-24 NRLPEHA
+24 
-31 PDSFPSGTNG
+31 
-41 AYRQTIPLCLPRIP
+41 
-55 RNSKLC
+55 
-61 DCSPQ
+61 
-66 AASFDRYSSDH
+66 
-77 EGNRPLQNSTMR
+77 
-89 LRMFI
+89 RMFI

-101 ASARDSADRQPAL
+101 ASARGSADRQPAL
-114 PPLPELDTVCR
+114 PPLPELGTVCR
-125 VARAHFGAAGAYIAR
+125 VARAHFGAAGAFIAR
-140 TEADTQRVL
+140 ADADAQRVL
-149 AADGALPDLLSPEVR
+149 AADGELPDR
-164 LPQAEPDPA
+164 LPDQLPAEVLLPHVEPTPA
-173 ADARFAQHRTN
+173 ADSRFAPRRADTN
-184 ANASGDDGPPRAMRV
+184 RQRDDGPPHALRI
-199 VAACELTAPDGAIL
+199 VAACELAAPDGATL

-224 EPDARQHALLRDLAT
+224 ALDATQRALLRDLAT
-239 LAAGALVRAIEA
+239 LAASALARAIETVT
-251 AALRERLDIVEEYST
+251 LRERLGIVEEHST

-315 RLHPDDIDDVKATM
+315 RLHPDDIADVKAAM

-336 TDSYAVEHRIRCK
+336 SDYYAVEHRIRCK

-354 WICSRGKVITRD
+354 WICSRGKVIDRD
-366 GNGRALRMVG
+366 ANGRALRMVG

-411 LQQAADGRRFFSY
+411 LRQAPDGRRFFSY
-424 ASAGVGDIYELTP
+424 ASAGVSDIYELTP

-640 DQLVTLTVSI
+640 DQPVTLTVSI

-684 EVFRA
+684 EVYRA

>member
-1 MRGESPAIIRGS
+1 MR
-13 AARFR
+13 F
-18 ARADRW
+18 
-24 NRLPEHA
+24 
-31 PDSFPSGTNG
+31 
-41 AYRQTIPLCLPRIP
+41 
-55 RNSKLC
+55 
-61 DCSPQ
+61 
-66 AASFDRYSSDH
+66 
-77 EGNRPLQNSTMR
+77 
-89 LRMFI
+89 RMFI
-94 TETGDAP
+94 TEAGAAP
-101 ASARDSADRQPAL
+101 AAARGSADGQPAFA
-114 PPLPELDTVCR
+114 PPELETVCR
-125 VARAHFGAAGAYIAR
+125 VARAHFGTAGAFVAHA
-140 TEADTQRVL
+140 EAGMQHVL
-149 AADGALPDLLSPEVR
+149 AADGTLPAPLPGDFFPPPAERDPSADRRFVLLG
-164 LPQAEPDPA
+164 
-173 ADARFAQHRTN
+173 
-184 ANASGDDGPPRAMRV
+184 ASGNLQSDDSPPHAPQV
-199 VAACELTAPDGAIL
+199 VAACELVAPDGAAL
-213 GTLCV
+213 GTLCIV
-218 VDDKTP
+218 NPVALTL
-224 EPDARQHALLRDLAT
+224 DATQCALLRDLAA
-239 LAAGALVRAIEA
+239 LAERALARAIAE
-251 AALRERLDIVEEYST
+251 AALRERLTIVEEHGT

-291 SPAWKAMLG
+291 SPAWEAMLG

-306 STRIEDAYE
+306 SCRIEDAYE
-315 RLHPDDIDDVKATM
+315 RLHPDDIDDVKAAM

-336 TDSYAVEHRIRCK
+336 TDSYEVEHRIRCK
-349 DGSYK
+349 DDTYK
-354 WICSRGKVITRD
+354 WIRSRGKVISRD

-376 TTTDITALRELAAR
+376 TTTDITALRELAMR

-411 LQQAADGRRFFSY
+411 LRQAADGHRFFSY
-424 ASAGVGDIYELTP
+424 ASAGVSDIYELTP
-437 EQIARSAEA
+437 EQIARNAEA
-446 VETRIHPAD
+446 VEARIHPAD
-455 LVAYRLS
+455 LIAYRQS
-462 LHDSSVRLTPWRL
+462 LHESSARLTPWRL

-512 TDRKHIE
+512 TDRKRIE

-546 ALRAVRTTGQA
+546 ALRCVRATGRA

-564 LDHFKALNDRWGHPV
+564 LDHFKALNDRWGHPL

-619 RALAFAQRVQQRA
+619 TAFAFARRLQQHA
-632 MQARLTHE
+632 LQARLMHE
-640 DQLVTLTVSI
+640 GQPVELTVSI

-658 DFGAYQP
+658 DFGAYQS

-684 EVFRA
+684 EVYRA

>member
-1 MRGESPAIIRGS
+1 M
-13 AARFR
+13 
-18 ARADRW
+18 
-24 NRLPEHA
+24 
-31 PDSFPSGTNG
+31 
-41 AYRQTIPLCLPRIP
+41 
-55 RNSKLC
+55 
-61 DCSPQ
+61 Q
-66 AASFDRYSSDH
+66 A
-77 EGNRPLQNSTMR
+77 
-89 LRMFI
+89 RMFI

-101 ASARDSADRQPAL
+101 ASARGSADRRPAL
-114 PPLPELDTVCR
+114 PTLPELDTVCR
-125 VARAHFGAAGAYIAR
+125 VARAHFGAAGAFIAR
-140 TEADTQRVL
+140 ADADAQRVL
-149 AADGALPDLLSPEVR
+149 AADGTLPDPLPDPLPADLLPPE
-164 LPQAEPDPA
+164 AEPTPA
-173 ADARFAQHRTN
+173 ADSRFAPWRVH
-184 ANASGDDGPPRAMRV
+184 ASGQRNDGARHAPRV
-199 VAACELTAPDGAIL
+199 VAACELAAPDGATF

-218 VDDKTP
+218 VDDKAAAL
-224 EPDARQHALLRDLAT
+224 DATQRALLRDLAT
-239 LAAGALVRAIEA
+239 LASSALGRAIETLT
-251 AALRERLDIVEEYST
+251 LRERLRTVEEHST

-291 SPAWKAMLG
+291 SPAWKALLG

-315 RLHPDDIDDVKATM
+315 RLHPDDVADVKAAM
-329 LAHFERR
+329 LAHFEHR
-336 TDSYAVEHRIRCK
+336 TDHYAVEHRIRCK

-354 WICSRGKVITRD
+354 WICSRGKVIDRD
-366 GNGRALRMVG
+366 SRGRALRMVG

-411 LQQAADGRRFFSY
+411 LRQAPDGRRFFSY

-437 EQIARSAEA
+437 EQIAGSAET

-462 LHDSSVRLTPWRL
+462 LHESSVRLTPWRL
-475 EYRVLLPGQGLRW
+475 DYRVLLPGQGLRW

-601 GRVGGEEFAI
+601 GRVGGEEFAV

-619 RALAFAQRVQQRA
+619 RALAFAQRVQQRT
-632 MQARLTHE
+632 MQARLMHE
-640 DQLVTLTVSI
+640 DQQVTLTVSI

-684 EVFRA
+684 EVYRA

>member
-1 MRGESPAIIRGS
+1 MRV
-13 AARFR
+13 
-18 ARADRW
+18 
-24 NRLPEHA
+24 
-31 PDSFPSGTNG
+31 
-41 AYRQTIPLCLPRIP
+41 
-55 RNSKLC
+55 
-61 DCSPQ
+61 
-66 AASFDRYSSDH
+66 
-77 EGNRPLQNSTMR
+77 
-89 LRMFI
+89 RMFI

-101 ASARDSADRQPAL
+101 ASARGSANRQPTL

-125 VARAHFGAAGAYIAR
+125 VARAHFSAAGAFITRAG
-140 TEADTQRVL
+140 ADAQRVL
-149 AADGALPDLLSPEVR
+149 AVDGELPDRLADSLPADGLP
-164 LPQAEPDPA
+164 PQAGPPPA
-173 ADARFAQHRTN
+173 AEARFALHG
-184 ANASGDDGPPRAMRV
+184 ANTTGQRNEGSPLALRI
-199 VAACELTAPDGAIL
+199 VAACKLAAPDGATL

-218 VDDKTP
+218 VDDKRP
-224 EPDARQHALLRDLAT
+224 ALDAKQYALLCDLAT
-239 LAAGALVRAIEA
+239 LAAGTLARATEA
-251 AALRERLDIVEEYST
+251 AALRERLGVVEEHST

-315 RLHPDDIDDVKATM
+315 RLHPDDAADVKAAM
-329 LAHFERR
+329 LAHFEQR
-336 TDSYAVEHRIRCK
+336 TDYYAVEHRIRCK

-354 WICSRGKVITRD
+354 WICSRGKVIARD

-376 TTTDITALRELAAR
+376 TTTDITALRELAVR

-411 LQQAADGRRFFSY
+411 LRQAPDGRRFFSY

-455 LVAYRLS
+455 LVAYRQS
-462 LHDSSVRLTPWRL
+462 LHDSSMRLTPWRL

-632 MQARLTHE
+632 SQARLTHE
-640 DQLVTLTVSI
+640 DQQVTLTVSI

-684 EVFRA
+684 EVYRA

>member
-1 MRGESPAIIRGS
+1 M
-13 AARFR
+13 
-18 ARADRW
+18 
-24 NRLPEHA
+24 
-31 PDSFPSGTNG
+31 
-41 AYRQTIPLCLPRIP
+41 
-55 RNSKLC
+55 
-61 DCSPQ
+61 Q
-66 AASFDRYSSDH
+66 A
-77 EGNRPLQNSTMR
+77 
-89 LRMFI
+89 RMFI

-101 ASARDSADRQPAL
+101 ASARGSADRLPAL
-114 PPLPELDTVCR
+114 PPLPELDTICR
-125 VARAHFGAAGAYIAR
+125 VARAHVGAAGAFIAR
-140 TEADTQRVL
+140 TDAGAPRVL
-149 AADGALPDLLSPEVR
+149 AADGALPDR
-164 LPQAEPDPA
+164 LPDPLPADALLPEAEPTPA
-173 ADARFAQHRTN
+173 ADSRFVPRSTH
-184 ANASGDDGPPRAMRV
+184 ANGQRNDGPRRALRV
-199 VAACELTAPDGAIL
+199 VAACELTAPDGTTF
-213 GTLCV
+213 GMLCV
-218 VDDKTP
+218 VDDKP
-224 EPDARQHALLRDLAT
+224 PVLDATQRATLRDLAALAAST
-239 LAAGALVRAIEA
+239 LARAIETVT
-251 AALRERLDIVEEYST
+251 LRERLGTVEEHSA

-291 SPAWKAMLG
+291 SPAWKALLG

-315 RLHPDDIDDVKATM
+315 RLHPDDVADVKAAM
-329 LAHFERR
+329 LAHFEQR
-336 TDSYAVEHRIRCK
+336 TDHYAVEHRIRCK

-354 WICSRGKVITRD
+354 WICSRGKVIDRD
-366 GNGRALRMVG
+366 SRGRALRMVG

-411 LQQAADGRRFFSY
+411 LRQAPDGRRFFSY
-424 ASAGVGDIYELTP
+424 ASAGVADIYELTP
-437 EQIARSAEA
+437 EQLAGSAET

-462 LHDSSVRLTPWRL
+462 LHDSAVRLTPWRL

-632 MQARLTHE
+632 MQARLMHD
-640 DQLVTLTVSI
+640 DQQVTLTVSI

-684 EVFRA
+684 EVYRA

>member
-1 MRGESPAIIRGS
+1 M
-13 AARFR
+13 
-18 ARADRW
+18 
-24 NRLPEHA
+24 
-31 PDSFPSGTNG
+31 
-41 AYRQTIPLCLPRIP
+41 
-55 RNSKLC
+55 
-61 DCSPQ
+61 Q
-66 AASFDRYSSDH
+66 A
-77 EGNRPLQNSTMR
+77 
-89 LRMFI
+89 RMFI

-101 ASARDSADRQPAL
+101 ASARRSAVRLPAL
-114 PPLPELDTVCR
+114 PPLPELDTLCR
-125 VARAHFGAAGAYIAR
+125 VARAHAGAAGAFIAR
-140 TEADTQRVL
+140 ADADAPRVL
-149 AADGALPDLLSPEVR
+149 AADGALPDR
-164 LPQAEPDPA
+164 LPDPLPADALVPEAEPTPA
-173 ADARFAQHRTN
+173 ASSWFAPWSTHADGQRN
-184 ANASGDDGPPRAMRV
+184 DGPRHALRI
-199 VAACELTAPDGAIL
+199 VAACELTTPEGATF

-224 EPDARQHALLRDLAT
+224 VLDATQRTTLHDLAT
-239 LAAGALVRAIEA
+239 LAASTLARAIETVT
-251 AALRERLDIVEEYST
+251 LRERLGTVEEHTT
-266 LTTLALTES
+266 LTTQALTES

-291 SPAWKAMLG
+291 SPAWKALLG

-315 RLHPDDIDDVKATM
+315 RLHPDDVADVKAAM
-329 LAHFERR
+329 LAHFEQR
-336 TDSYAVEHRIRCK
+336 TDHYAVEHRIRCK

-354 WICSRGKVITRD
+354 WICSRGKVIDRD
-366 GNGRALRMVG
+366 SRGRALRMVG

-411 LQQAADGRRFFSY
+411 LRQAPDGRRFFSY
-424 ASAGVGDIYELTP
+424 ASAGVADIYELTP
-437 EQIARSAEA
+437 EQLAGSAEV

-462 LHDSSVRLTPWRL
+462 LHDSAVRLTPWRL

-546 ALRAVRTTGQA
+546 ALRAVRTTGHA

-632 MQARLTHE
+632 MQARLMHE
-640 DQLVTLTVSI
+640 DQQVTLTVSI

-684 EVFRA
+684 EVYRA

>member
-1 MRGESPAIIRGS
+1 MRIV
-13 AARFR
+13 
-18 ARADRW
+18 
-24 NRLPEHA
+24 
-31 PDSFPSGTNG
+31 
-41 AYRQTIPLCLPRIP
+41 
-55 RNSKLC
+55 
-61 DCSPQ
+61 
-66 AASFDRYSSDH
+66 AASDLS
-77 EGNRPLQNSTMR
+77 
-89 LRMFI
+89 
-94 TETGDAP
+94 
-101 ASARDSADRQPAL
+101 AS
-114 PPLPELDTVCR
+114 
-125 VARAHFGAAGAYIAR
+125 
-140 TEADTQRVL
+140 
-149 AADGALPDLLSPEVR
+149 DGA
-164 LPQAEPDPA
+164 
-173 ADARFAQHRTN
+173 T
-184 ANASGDDGPPRAMRV
+184 
-199 VAACELTAPDGAIL
+199 L
-213 GTLCV
+213 GTLCI
-218 VDDKTP
+218 VDDQPAALDT
-224 EPDARQHALLRDLAT
+224 ARRALLRDLAA
-239 LAAGALVRAIEA
+239 LAASALARAIEA
-251 AALRERLDIVEEYST
+251 AALRERLRSVEEHGT

-291 SPAWKAMLG
+291 SPAWKAILG

-306 STRIEDAYE
+306 GPWIEDAYE
-315 RLHPDDIDDVKATM
+315 RLHPDDVDDVKAAM

-336 TDSYAVEHRIRCK
+336 TDCYAVEHRIRCK
-349 DGSYK
+349 DGTYK
-354 WICSRGKVITRD
+354 WIVSRGKVIARD
-366 GNGRALRMVG
+366 RNGRALRMVG

-390 LRDSAALVT
+390 LRDSAALVA

-411 LQQAADGRRFFSY
+411 LRQAADGRRFFSY
-424 ASAGVGDIYELTP
+424 ASAGVRDIYELTP
-437 EQIARSAEA
+437 EQIAHSAQA

-455 LVAYRLS
+455 LAAYRQS

-546 ALRAVRTTGQA
+546 ALRNVRATGFA

-592 AETGPDGIV
+592 AETGPDDVV
-601 GRVGGEEFAI
+601 GRVGGEEFAV
-611 VLPGADLD
+611 VLPKADLD
-619 RALAFAQRVQQRA
+619 AALAFAQRVQQRA
-632 MQARLTHE
+632 MHARLVHE
-640 DQLVTLTVSI
+640 DQQVALTVSI
-650 GIDAMRAS
+650 GVDAMRTS

-674 LAKERGRNRI
+674 LAKARGRNRI
-684 EVFRA
+684 EVNRA